1 MCEKNFNIKRSFLHI
16 LGKYWLEVFNVDN
29 AFSLQLSCIFCRGS
43 ERGYMESLVLGGHA
57 GFVSSVAVLPPDESN
72 IHGIILT
79 GSNDHTI
86 NAYTLDSP
94 SPIYTLKGHE
104 GNG

>member
-1 MCEKNFNIKRSFLHI
+1 M
-16 LGKYWLEVFNVDN
+16 DN
-29 AFSLQLSCIFCRGS
+29 AYNCHVFCRGS
-43 ERGYMESLVLGGHA
+43 ERGYMESLVLGGHV